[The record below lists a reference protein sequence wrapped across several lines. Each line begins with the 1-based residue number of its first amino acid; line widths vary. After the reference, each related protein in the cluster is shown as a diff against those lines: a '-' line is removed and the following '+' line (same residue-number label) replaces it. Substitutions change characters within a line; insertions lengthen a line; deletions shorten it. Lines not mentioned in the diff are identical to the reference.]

1 VFCKRNVFW
10 NEPEFTRS
18 CIEVCCA
25 LHNFLEER
33 AVDMEGEEDNAFL
46 DDLPLP
52 AAGAGQAGA
61 GAGIRDSLVDWVG
74 EH

>member
-1 VFCKRNVFW
+1 VHC
-10 NEPEFTRS
+10 TS
-18 CIEVCCA
+18 
-25 LHNFLEER
+25 FLEER
-33 AVDMEGEEDNAFL
+33 AVDIEGEEDNAFV

-61 GAGIRDSLVDWVG
+61 GAGIRDLLVDWVG